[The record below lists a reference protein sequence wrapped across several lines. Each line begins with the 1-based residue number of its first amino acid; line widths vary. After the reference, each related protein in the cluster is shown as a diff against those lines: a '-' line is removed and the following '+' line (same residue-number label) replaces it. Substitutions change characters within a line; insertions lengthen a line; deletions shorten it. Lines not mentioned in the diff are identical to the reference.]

1 MNDWSRFVLVWL
13 TALNL
18 LAFTLFAL
26 DKFKARHGRRRISEG
41 TLWAAAILGG
51 GVGAAAGMRLFHH
64 KTKKGFFHIGLPL
77 LAVLQIALAVWAAL
91 GFPGW
96 PL

>member
-1 MNDWSRFVLVWL
+1 MSNWSRFALLWL
-13 TALNL
+13 GFMSL
-18 LAFTLFAL
+18 LALALFSQ
-26 DKFKARHGRRRISEG
+26 DKFKARHGRWRVSEG
-41 TLWAAAILGG
+41 TLWAVAILGG
-51 GVGAAAGMRLFHH
+51 GVGATAGMWLFRH

-77 LAVLQIALAVWAAL
+77 LAILQIALAVWTVL